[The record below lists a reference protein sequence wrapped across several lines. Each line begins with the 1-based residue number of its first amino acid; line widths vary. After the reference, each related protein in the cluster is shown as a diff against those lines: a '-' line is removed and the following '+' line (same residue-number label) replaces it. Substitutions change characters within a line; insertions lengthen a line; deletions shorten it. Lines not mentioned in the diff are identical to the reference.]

1 MYALQPLPLG
11 CGSLHRSELIRIFEV
26 YREGRVKRD
35 RRERFVA
42 LAEARTDKALSAI
55 RLLGNL
61 SNKSNYEYSESDV
74 AQIVRALEVEVR
86 ALKAKFSGA
95 SGGHDTS

>member
-1 MYALQPLPLG
+1 M
-11 CGSLHRSELIRIFEV
+11 
-26 YREGRVKRD
+26 RD

-61 SNKSNYEYSESDV
+61 SNKANYDYTDADV
-74 AQIVRALEVEVR
+74 TQIVKALEAEIKT
-86 ALKAKFSGA
+86 LKAKFTDTPSGRQ
-95 SGGHDTS
+95 SSFKLK

>member
-1 MYALQPLPLG
+1 M
-11 CGSLHRSELIRIFEV
+11 
-26 YREGRVKRD
+26 RD

-61 SNKSNYEYSESDV
+61 SNRSNYEYSDADL
-74 AQIVRALEVEVR
+74 AQIVRALEGEIRTLKTKFGDASAGR
-86 ALKAKFSGA
+86 ATSFKLKS
-95 SGGHDTS
+95 